1 MRKYCDIDGFYNYT
15 RNSIEEFGSPDK
27 GGNFW
32 IGNQVI
38 RYEIVSVAMKLW
50 LGLGLGLLKCLL
62 DTMTYVK
69 VSGEHF
75 ELEYTIKCCTIINNG
90 IRHKFHNLQTSSPIH
105 TRINTT

>member
-1 MRKYCDIDGFYNYT
+1 VRKYCDIDGFYNHT

-38 RYEIVSVAMKLW
+38 RYEIVSGAMILW

-62 DTMTYVK
+62 YTIIYVK
-69 VSGEHF
+69 VSGGHF
-75 ELEYTIKCCTIINNG
+75 ELKDTIKCYTIINNG
-90 IRHKFHNLQTSSPIH
+90 IGHKFHNSS
-105 TRINTT
+105 

>member
-1 MRKYCDIDGFYNYT
+1 M

-50 LGLGLGLLKCLL
+50 LGLGLGLGLINCLL
-62 DTMTYVK
+62 DTITYVK
-69 VSGEHF
+69 VSGGHF
-75 ELEYTIKCCTIINNG
+75 ELEDTIKCYTIINNAG
-90 IRHKFHNLQTSSPIH
+90 IGHN
-105 TRINTT
+105 

>member
-1 MRKYCDIDGFYNYT
+1 MGPSIYQCNLGTNRIVDRFYNYT

-38 RYEIVSVAMKLW
+38 RYEIVSVAMQLW

-62 DTMTYVK
+62 DTITYVK

-90 IRHKFHNLQTSSPIH
+90 IGHKFHNLH
-105 TRINTT
+105 